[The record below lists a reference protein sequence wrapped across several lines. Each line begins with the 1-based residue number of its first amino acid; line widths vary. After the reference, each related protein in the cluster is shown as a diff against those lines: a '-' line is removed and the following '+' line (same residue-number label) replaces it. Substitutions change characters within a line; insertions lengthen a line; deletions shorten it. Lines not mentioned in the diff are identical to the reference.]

1 MAKKFTPPTNKS
13 LVAAG
18 LSPAHACDILKNRS
32 LPSLARAVEL
42 EDKLNIPARY
52 WVDRQKEA

>member
-1 MAKKFTPPTNKS
+1 MAKQFTPPTNKM
-13 LVAAG
+13 LVSAG
-18 LSPAHACDILKNRS
+18 VSPGQACDIIKNYK

>member
-1 MAKKFTPPTNKS
+1 MAKQFTPPTNKT

-18 LSPAHACDILKNRS
+18 RSPGQACDILKFRR